1 MPGEGNLAAGE
12 AAVRGQAQFY
22 FESLRWNE
30 AEYEHLLRI
39 DVMNDLIKRAIRVQ
53 EFAKSGWNA
62 PPGPP
67 GGKPGVRTGRLR
79 ASITWRPGLDDVSP
93 YVDIGSDVIYA
104 PYVELGTSRMAA
116 RPYLRPALEAARAS
130 F

>member
-1 MPGEGNLAAGE
+1 MPIEAGAGAVAHRTEMYLE
-12 AAVRGQAQFY
+12 AFKWSEAGFRDLL
-22 FESLRWNE
+22 SLR
-30 AEYEHLLRI
+30 
-39 DVMNDLIKRAIRVQ
+39 VMPDLIKRAIRVQ
-53 EFAKSGWNA
+53 AFARSGWNA

-79 ASITWRPGLDDVSP
+79 ASIVWVPGVDEISP
-93 YVDIGSDVIYA
+93 YVDIGSNVEYA
-104 PYVELGTSRMAA
+104 IYVEMGTSRMAA

>member
-1 MPGEGNLAAGE
+1 MPADASRDQAVIYLE
-12 AAVRGQAQFY
+12 AF
-22 FESLRWNE
+22 RWNE
-30 AEYEHLLRI
+30 AGYREMLRGP
-39 DVMNDLIKRAIRVQ
+39 VLVDLVKRAIRV
-53 EFAKSGWNA
+53 EAFAKSGWNA

-79 ASITWRPGLDDVSP
+79 ASITWRPGEDDASP
-93 YVDIGSDVIYA
+93 YVDVGTNVEYA
-104 PYVELGTSRMAA
+104 PYVELGTRRMAA